1 MYYHDLRNNIENF
14 MYIYLPIAEQPIHSL
29 AILGIGAFLGL
40 IMGLVGVGG
49 GFLLTPLMM
58 FLGIPPPVAVASVAN
73 QLVAPS
79 VSGVLSHWKRSNVDF
94 KMGTVLLLGGIV
106 GSSIGVIL
114 FNFLGKIGQLDFVI
128 KSSYVIFLTLIGTLM
143 FSESLRL
150 ILRTRKGK
158 VTRGKLHQHNWL
170 HGLPFKIRCWK
181 SKLYI
186 SILLPILIGVI
197 VGILAA
203 LMGIG
208 GGFIIVPAMIYL
220 LGMPTSLVVGTS
232 LFQIIFVAANTTIL
246 QASQNQTVDIVLAT
260 ILLLGSV
267 IGVQLGSRFT
277 NILRG
282 EYLRLILSSIIIL
295 VSLKLLIDLVSVPS
309 DLFSVI
315 ISR

>member
-1 MYYHDLRNNIENF
+1 MYYYNLRNNDDSF

-29 AILGIGAFLGL
+29 VILGIGAFLGL

-94 KMGTVLLLGGIV
+94 KMGSVLLLGGIV

-150 ILRTRKGK
+150 VLRTRKGK

-170 HGLPFKIRCWK
+170 HGLPFKIRFRK

-197 VGILAA
+197 VGVLAA

-260 ILLLGSV
+260 ILLFGSV
-267 IGVQLGSRFT
+267 IGVQIGSRYT
-277 NILRG
+277 NILKG
-282 EYLRLILSSIIIL
+282 EYLRLILSTIIIL
-295 VSLKLLIDLVSVPS
+295 VSLKLLIDLISVPL
-309 DLFSVI
+309 DFFSVVV
-315 ISR
+315 SR

>member
-1 MYYHDLRNNIENF
+1 MYYHNLRNNIENF

-94 KMGTVLLLGGIV
+94 KMGAVLLIGGIV

-170 HGLPFKIRCWK
+170 HGLPFKIRFRK

-295 VSLKLLIDLVSVPS
+295 VSLKLLVDLVTVPS

>member
-94 KMGTVLLLGGIV
+94 KMGTVLLVGGIV

-170 HGLPFKIRCWK
+170 HGLPFKIRFRK

-267 IGVQLGSRFT
+267 VGVQVGSRFT
-277 NILRG
+277 NILKG

-295 VSLKLLIDLVSVPS
+295 VSLKLLIDLITVPS

>member
-1 MYYHDLRNNIENF
+1 MYYYNLLNNDETL

-29 AILGIGAFLGL
+29 VILGVGAFLGL

-49 GFLLTPLMM
+49 GFLLTPIMM

-106 GSSIGVIL
+106 GSSIGVLL

-128 KSSYVIFLTLIGTLM
+128 KSSYVIFLTIIGSLM
-143 FSESLRL
+143 FLESVRL

-158 VTRGKLHQHNWL
+158 VSRGKLHQHNWL
-170 HGLPFKIRCWK
+170 HGLPFKIRFRK

-246 QASQNQTVDIVLAT
+246 QASQNQTVDILLAT

-267 IGVQLGSRFT
+267 IGVQIGSRFT
-277 NILRG
+277 NILKG

-295 VSLKLLIDLVSVPS
+295 VSLILLVDLITVPS

>member
-1 MYYHDLRNNIENF
+1 MYYYNLLNNDETL
-14 MYIYLPIAEQPIHSL
+14 MYIYLPIAEQPIHAL
-29 AILGIGAFLGL
+29 VILGVGAFLGL

-49 GFLLTPLMM
+49 GFLLTPIMM

-94 KMGTVLLLGGIV
+94 KMGTVLLLGGVV
-106 GSSIGVIL
+106 GSSIGVLL

-128 KSSYVIFLTLIGTLM
+128 KSSYVIFLTLIGSLM
-143 FSESLRL
+143 FTESLRL

-158 VTRGKLHQHNWL
+158 ISRGKLHQHNWL
-170 HGLPFKIRCWK
+170 HGLPFKIRFRK

-197 VGILAA
+197 VGVLAA

-267 IGVQLGSRFT
+267 IGVQIGSRYT
-277 NILRG
+277 NILKG

-295 VSLKLLIDLVSVPS
+295 VSFKLLIDLIAVPS

>member
-1 MYYHDLRNNIENF
+1 MYYYNLLNKDETL
-14 MYIYLPIAEQPIHSL
+14 MYIYLPIAEQPIHAL
-29 AILGIGAFLGL
+29 VILGVGAFLGL

-49 GFLLTPLMM
+49 GFLLTPIMM

-94 KMGTVLLLGGIV
+94 KMGTVLLLGGVV
-106 GSSIGVIL
+106 GSSIGVLL

-128 KSSYVIFLTLIGTLM
+128 KSSYVIFLTLIGSLM
-143 FSESLRL
+143 FTESLRL
-150 ILRTRKGK
+150 VLRTRKGK
-158 VTRGKLHQHNWL
+158 VSRGKLHQHNWL
-170 HGLPFKIRCWK
+170 HGLPFKIRFRK

-186 SILLPILIGVI
+186 SILLPILIGVV

-220 LGMPTSLVVGTS
+220 LGMPTSLVIGTS

-246 QASQNQTVDIVLAT
+246 QASQNQTVDIVLAL
-260 ILLLGSV
+260 ILLIGSV
-267 IGVQLGSRFT
+267 IGVQIGSKFS
-277 NILRG
+277 NLMKG
-282 EYLRLILSSIIIL
+282 EHLRLFLSFIIL
-295 VSLKLLIDLVSVPS
+295 LVGFKLILDLVTIPLDIFSI
-309 DLFSVI
+309 SVI
-315 ISR
+315 Q

>member
-1 MYYHDLRNNIENF
+1 MYYYNLGNKDETL

-29 AILGIGAFLGL
+29 AILGVGAFLGL

-49 GFLLTPLMM
+49 GFLLTPIMM

-94 KMGTVLLLGGIV
+94 KMGTVLLLGGV
-106 GSSIGVIL
+106 AGSSIGVLL

-128 KSSYVIFLTLIGTLM
+128 KSSYVIFLTLIGSLM
-143 FSESLRL
+143 FTESLRL

-158 VTRGKLHQHNWL
+158 VSRGKLHQHNWL
-170 HGLPFKIRCWK
+170 HGLPFKIRFRK

-267 IGVQLGSRFT
+267 IGVQIGSRFT
-277 NILRG
+277 NILKG

-295 VSLKLLIDLVSVPS
+295 VSLKLLIDLITVPS

>member
-1 MYYHDLRNNIENF
+1 MYYYNLLNNDETL

-29 AILGIGAFLGL
+29 AILSVGAFLGL

-49 GFLLTPLMM
+49 GFLLTPIMM

-106 GSSIGVIL
+106 GSSIGVLL

-128 KSSYVIFLTLIGTLM
+128 KSSYVIFLTIIGSLM
-143 FSESLRL
+143 FTESLRL

-158 VTRGKLHQHNWL
+158 VSRGKLHQHNWL
-170 HGLPFKIRCWK
+170 HGLPFKIRFRK

-186 SILLPILIGVI
+186 SILLPILIGII

-267 IGVQLGSRFT
+267 IGVQIGSRFT
-277 NILRG
+277 NVLKG

-295 VSLKLLIDLVSVPS
+295 VSLKLLVDLITVPS

>member
-1 MYYHDLRNNIENF
+1 MYYHNLINNIESF

-29 AILGIGAFLGL
+29 TILGIGAFLGL

-94 KMGTVLLLGGIV
+94 KMGTVLLLGGII
-106 GSSIGVIL
+106 GSSIGVLI
-114 FNFLGKIGQLDFVI
+114 FNFLGKIGQLDLVI
-128 KSSYVIFLTLIGTLM
+128 KSSYVIFLTLIGSLM
-143 FSESLRL
+143 FAESLRL

-158 VTRGKLHQHNWL
+158 ISRGKLHQHNWL
-170 HGLPFKIRCWK
+170 HGLPFKMRFRK

-186 SILLPILIGVI
+186 SILLPVLIGVI

-267 IGVQLGSRFT
+267 IGVQIGSRYT
-277 NILRG
+277 NILKG

-295 VSLKLLIDLVSVPS
+295 VSLKLLIDLITVPS
-309 DLFSVI
+309 DLFSII

>member
-1 MYYHDLRNNIENF
+1 MYYYDIRNNDENL

-29 AILGIGAFLGL
+29 AILGVGAFLGL

-49 GFLLTPLMM
+49 GFLLTPIMM

-106 GSSIGVIL
+106 GSSIGVLL

-128 KSSYVIFLTLIGTLM
+128 KSSYVIFLTIIGSLM
-143 FSESLRL
+143 FTESVRL

-158 VTRGKLHQHNWL
+158 VSRGKLHQHNWL
-170 HGLPFKIRCWK
+170 HGLPFKIRFRK

-267 IGVQLGSRFT
+267 IGVQIGSRFT
-277 NILRG
+277 NILKG

-295 VSLKLLIDLVSVPS
+295 VSLILLVDLITVPS

>member
-1 MYYHDLRNNIENF
+1 MYYYNLLNNDETL

-29 AILGIGAFLGL
+29 AILGVGAFLGL

-49 GFLLTPLMM
+49 GFLLTPIMM

-106 GSSIGVIL
+106 GSSIGVLL

-143 FSESLRL
+143 FAESLRL

-158 VTRGKLHQHNWL
+158 VSRGKLHQHNWL
-170 HGLPFKIRCWK
+170 HGLPFKIRFRK

-246 QASQNQTVDIVLAT
+246 QASQNQTVDIILAT

-267 IGVQLGSRFT
+267 IGVQIGSRFT
-277 NILRG
+277 NILKG

-295 VSLKLLIDLVSVPS
+295 VSLILLVDLITVPS

>member
-1 MYYHDLRNNIENF
+1 MYYYNLLNNDETL
-14 MYIYLPIAEQPIHSL
+14 MYIYLPIAEQPIHAL
-29 AILGIGAFLGL
+29 VILGVGAFLGL

-49 GFLLTPLMM
+49 GFLLTPIMM

-94 KMGTVLLLGGIV
+94 KMGTVLLLGGVV
-106 GSSIGVIL
+106 GSSIGVLL

-128 KSSYVIFLTLIGTLM
+128 KSSYVIFLTLIGSLM
-143 FSESLRL
+143 FTESLRL

-158 VTRGKLHQHNWL
+158 ISRGKLHQHNWL
-170 HGLPFKIRCWK
+170 HGLPFKIRFRK

-267 IGVQLGSRFT
+267 IGVQIGSRFT
-277 NILRG
+277 NILKG
-282 EYLRLILSSIIIL
+282 EYLRLILSSIIII
-295 VSLKLLIDLVSVPS
+295 VSLKLLADLITVPS

>member
-1 MYYHDLRNNIENF
+1 MYYHDFRNNIENF

-170 HGLPFKIRCWK
+170 HGLPFKIRFRK

-186 SILLPILIGVI
+186 SILLPILIGII

-267 IGVQLGSRFT
+267 IGVQLGSRFA

>member
-1 MYYHDLRNNIENF
+1 MYYYNLLNNDETL

-29 AILGIGAFLGL
+29 AILGVGAFLGL

-49 GFLLTPLMM
+49 GFLLTPIMM

-94 KMGTVLLLGGIV
+94 KMGTVLLLGGVV
-106 GSSIGVIL
+106 GSSIGVLL

-128 KSSYVIFLTLIGTLM
+128 KSSYVIFLTLIGSLM
-143 FSESLRL
+143 FTESLRL

-158 VTRGKLHQHNWL
+158 ISRGKLHQHNWL
-170 HGLPFKIRCWK
+170 HGLPFKIRFRK

-197 VGILAA
+197 VGVLAA

-267 IGVQLGSRFT
+267 IGVQIGSRFT
-277 NILRG
+277 NILKG

-295 VSLKLLIDLVSVPS
+295 VSLILLVDLITVPS

>member
-1 MYYHDLRNNIENF
+1 MYYYNLGNKDETL

-29 AILGIGAFLGL
+29 AILGVGAFLGL

-49 GFLLTPLMM
+49 GFLLTPIMM

-94 KMGTVLLLGGIV
+94 KMGTVLLVGGVV
-106 GSSIGVIL
+106 GSSIGVLL

-128 KSSYVIFLTLIGTLM
+128 KSSYVIFLTIIGSLM
-143 FSESLRL
+143 FAESLRL
-150 ILRTRKGK
+150 VLRTRRGK
-158 VTRGKLHQHNWL
+158 ISRGKLHQHNWL
-170 HGLPFKIRCWK
+170 HGLPFKIRFRK

-267 IGVQLGSRFT
+267 IGVQVGSRFT
-277 NILRG
+277 NILKG

-295 VSLKLLIDLVSVPS
+295 VSLKLFIDLISVPS

>member
-1 MYYHDLRNNIENF
+1 MYYYNLLNNDETL
-14 MYIYLPIAEQPIHSL
+14 MYIYLPIAEQPIHAL
-29 AILGIGAFLGL
+29 VILGVGAFLGL

-49 GFLLTPLMM
+49 GFLLTPIMM

-94 KMGTVLLLGGIV
+94 KMGTVLLTGGVV
-106 GSSIGVIL
+106 GSSIGVLL

-150 ILRTRKGK
+150 ILRSRKGK
-158 VTRGKLHQHNWL
+158 ITRGKLHQHNWL
-170 HGLPFKIRCWK
+170 HGLPFKIRFRK

-277 NILRG
+277 NILKG

-295 VSLKLLIDLVSVPS
+295 VSLKLLVDLVTVPS

>member
-1 MYYHDLRNNIENF
+1 MYYYNLLNNDETL

-29 AILGIGAFLGL
+29 AILGVGAFLGL

-49 GFLLTPLMM
+49 GFLLTPIMM

-106 GSSIGVIL
+106 GSSIGVLL

-128 KSSYVIFLTLIGTLM
+128 KSSYVIFLTIIGSLM
-143 FSESLRL
+143 FLESVRL

-158 VTRGKLHQHNWL
+158 VSRGKLHQHNWL
-170 HGLPFKIRCWK
+170 HGLPFKIRFRK

-267 IGVQLGSRFT
+267 IGVQIGSRFT
-277 NILRG
+277 NILKG
-282 EYLRLILSSIIIL
+282 EYLMLILSSIIIV
-295 VSLKLLIDLVSVPS
+295 VSLILLVDLITVPS

>member
-1 MYYHDLRNNIENF
+1 MYYYSLRNNDETL

-29 AILGIGAFLGL
+29 AILSVGAFLGL

-49 GFLLTPLMM
+49 GFLLTPIMM

-94 KMGTVLLLGGIV
+94 KMGTVLLLGGV
-106 GSSIGVIL
+106 AGSSIGVLL

-128 KSSYVIFLTLIGTLM
+128 KSSYVIFLTLIGSLM
-143 FSESLRL
+143 FTESLRL

-158 VTRGKLHQHNWL
+158 ISRGKLHQHNWL
-170 HGLPFKIRCWK
+170 HGLPFKIRFRK

-246 QASQNQTVDIVLAT
+246 QASQNQTVDVVLAT

-267 IGVQLGSRFT
+267 IGVQVGSRFT

>member
-1 MYYHDLRNNIENF
+1 MYYYNLGNKDETL

-29 AILGIGAFLGL
+29 AILGVGAFLGL

-49 GFLLTPLMM
+49 GFLLTPIMM

-79 VSGVLSHWKRSNVDF
+79 VSGVLSHWKRNNVDF
-94 KMGTVLLLGGIV
+94 KMGTVLLLGGV
-106 GSSIGVIL
+106 AGSSIGVLL

-128 KSSYVIFLTLIGTLM
+128 KLSYVIFLTLIGSLM
-143 FSESLRL
+143 FTESLRL

-158 VTRGKLHQHNWL
+158 VSRGKLHQHNWL
-170 HGLPFKIRCWK
+170 HGLPFKIRFRK

-186 SILLPILIGVI
+186 SILLPVLIGVI

-267 IGVQLGSRFT
+267 IGVQVGSRFT
-277 NILRG
+277 NILKG

-295 VSLKLLIDLVSVPS
+295 VSLKLLIDLIAVPS

>member
-94 KMGTVLLLGGIV
+94 KMGTVLLIGGIV

-170 HGLPFKIRCWK
+170 HGLPFKIRFRK

-295 VSLKLLIDLVSVPS
+295 VSLKLLIDLVTIPT

>member
-1 MYYHDLRNNIENF
+1 MYYYAFGNNDKTL
-14 MYIYLPIAEQPIHSL
+14 MYIYLPIAEQPVHSL
-29 AILGIGAFLGL
+29 AILGVGAFLGL

-49 GFLLTPLMM
+49 GFLLTPIMM

-94 KMGTVLLLGGIV
+94 KMGTVLLLGGV
-106 GSSIGVIL
+106 AGSSIGVIL
-114 FNFLGKIGQLDFVI
+114 FNFLGRIGQLDFVI
-128 KSSYVIFLTLIGTLM
+128 KSSYVIFLTIIGSLM
-143 FSESLRL
+143 FAESLRL

-158 VTRGKLHQHNWL
+158 ISRGKLHQHNWL
-170 HGLPFKIRCWK
+170 HGLPFKIRFRK

-267 IGVQLGSRFT
+267 VGVQIGSRYT

-295 VSLKLLIDLVSVPS
+295 VSFKLLIDLIAVPS

>member
-1 MYYHDLRNNIENF
+1 MYYHNLRNNIENF

-58 FLGIPPPVAVASVAN
+58 FLGIPPPVAVASLRTN
-73 QLVAPS
+73 WLRLRFH
-79 VSGVLSHWKRSNVDF
+79 VLSHWKRSNVDF

-143 FSESLRL
+143 FSESLGL

-170 HGLPFKIRCWK
+170 HGLPFKIRFRK

-186 SILLPILIGVI
+186 SILLPILSGYSWYSCCFDGYWWWFYYSTSNDISFGYANI
-197 VGILAA
+197 FSGRHI
-203 LMGIG
+203 
-208 GGFIIVPAMIYL
+208 FISNYFCCCKHNYF
-220 LGMPTSLVVGTS
+220 TS
-232 LFQIIFVAANTTIL
+232 
-246 QASQNQTVDIVLAT
+246 
-260 ILLLGSV
+260 
-267 IGVQLGSRFT
+267 
-277 NILRG
+277 
-282 EYLRLILSSIIIL
+282 
-295 VSLKLLIDLVSVPS
+295 
-309 DLFSVI
+309 
-315 ISR
+315 ISKSNC

>member
-170 HGLPFKIRCWK
+170 HGLPFKIRFRK

-277 NILRG
+277 NILKG

>member
-1 MYYHDLRNNIENF
+1 MYYHYLRNNYENL

-29 AILGIGAFLGL
+29 AILGVGAFLGL

-49 GFLLTPLMM
+49 GFLLTPIMM

-106 GSSIGVIL
+106 GSSIGVLL
-114 FNFLGKIGQLDFVI
+114 FNFLGKIGQLDLVI
-128 KSSYVIFLTLIGTLM
+128 KSSYVIFLTLIGSLM
-143 FSESLRL
+143 FAESLRL

-158 VTRGKLHQHNWL
+158 ISRGKLHQHNWL
-170 HGLPFKIRCWK
+170 HGLPFKMRFRK

-186 SILLPILIGVI
+186 SILLPILIGII

-267 IGVQLGSRFT
+267 IGVQIGSRYT
-277 NILRG
+277 NILKG

-295 VSLKLLIDLVSVPS
+295 VSLKLLIDLITVPS
-309 DLFSVI
+309 DLFSII

>member
-1 MYYHDLRNNIENF
+1 MYYYNLLNNDETL
-14 MYIYLPIAEQPIHSL
+14 MYIYLPIAEQPIHAL
-29 AILGIGAFLGL
+29 VILGVGAFLGL

-49 GFLLTPLMM
+49 GFLLTPIMM

-94 KMGTVLLLGGIV
+94 KMGTVLLLGGVV
-106 GSSIGVIL
+106 GSSIGVLL

-128 KSSYVIFLTLIGTLM
+128 KSSYVIFLTLIGSLM
-143 FSESLRL
+143 FTESLRL

-158 VTRGKLHQHNWL
+158 ISRGKLHQHNWL
-170 HGLPFKIRCWK
+170 HGLPFKIRFRK

-246 QASQNQTVDIVLAT
+246 QASQNQTVDVVLAT

-267 IGVQLGSRFT
+267 IGVQVGSRFT

-295 VSLKLLIDLVSVPS
+295 VSLKLLIDLVTVPS

-315 ISR
+315 VNR